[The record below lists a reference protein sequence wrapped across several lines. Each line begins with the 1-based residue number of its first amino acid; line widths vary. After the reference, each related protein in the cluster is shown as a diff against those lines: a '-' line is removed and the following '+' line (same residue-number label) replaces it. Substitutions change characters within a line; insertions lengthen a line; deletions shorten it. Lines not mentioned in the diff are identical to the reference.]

1 MLNSAGNAFK
11 ILVIDDDELIR
22 ITFRNFLK
30 KAGYSVIEAEN
41 GNAGIALFKKQR
53 PDIVITDLLMPEKEG
68 LETISE
74 IRAIDPK
81 VKTIAMS
88 GGGNSQNMVF
98 LKLALLLGANH
109 TLQKPIKPGEV
120 LSAVK
125 GLLTR

>member
-1 MLNSAGNAFK
+1 MPNSAGRTFK

-30 KAGYSVIEAEN
+30 KAGYAVIEAEN
-41 GNAGIALFKKQR
+41 GNAGITLFKRER

-74 IRAIDPK
+74 IRALDPNI
-81 VKTIAMS
+81 KTIAMS

-98 LKLALLLGANH
+98 LKLALLIGANY

-120 LSAVK
+120 LAVVK
-125 GLLTR
+125 GMLPR